1 VTATTDAP
9 GAWAPLRL
17 PAFRALWLA
26 VLFSNIG
33 TWMQTVG
40 AQWLL
45 VDQPNAATL
54 VALVQTATTLPVVL
68 LALPA
73 GALADTLDRRRLLLG
88 VQLGL
93 TAAGVVLT
101 ALTWLGR
108 ISPPVLLALTFT
120 FGVGQALTAPTWQ
133 AIIPELVPRE
143 QIPAASALGSI
154 SVNGARSVGPA
165 IAGLIVAQAGP
176 AAVFAVNAASFL
188 VFALVLLRSSFTE
201 ERQGVPERFV
211 PAVRAGGRY
220 VRFSPVVRRILLRIA
235 LFVLPASALWA
246 LLPLVAS
253 RRLGLGAGGY
263 GLLLGAVGLG
273 AVLGAVL
280 LSDIRARL
288 SADQQLLLAGLT
300 YGAAL
305 IVLALSRITVLSLA
319 VLLVAGMGWM
329 VVISTVNAS
338 LQLFL
343 PRWVRARGLATYQI
357 VFAGGQAFGALV
369 WGAVAQVA
377 GLPAAL
383 LAAGALLLAG
393 AAATAVWPLHDTG
406 GRDPA
411 SVSYWP
417 EPHLALEPDPSAGPV
432 LVSLAYRV
440 PPERQVDFV
449 TAMQKVRRSRRRTGA
464 IRWGLF
470 RDAADS
476 SRMVEFYV
484 VDSWDE
490 HRRQHDGRLTATD
503 QEVERL
509 AHAFTEGEPE
519 VTHLLPPD

>member
-1 VTATTDAP
+1 
-9 GAWAPLRL
+9 
-17 PAFRALWLA
+17 
-26 VLFSNIG
+26 
-33 TWMQTVG
+33 MQTVG

-68 LALPA
+68 RARPA

-357 VFAGGQAFGALV
+357 VFAGGQAF
-369 WGAVAQVA
+369 
-377 GLPAAL
+377 
-383 LAAGALLLAG
+383 
-393 AAATAVWPLHDTG
+393 
-406 GRDPA
+406 
-411 SVSYWP
+411 
-417 EPHLALEPDPSAGPV
+417 
-432 LVSLAYRV
+432 
-440 PPERQVDFV
+440 
-449 TAMQKVRRSRRRTGA
+449 
-464 IRWGLF
+464 
-470 RDAADS
+470 
-476 SRMVEFYV
+476 
-484 VDSWDE
+484 
-490 HRRQHDGRLTATD
+490 
-503 QEVERL
+503 
-509 AHAFTEGEPE
+509 
-519 VTHLLPPD
+519 